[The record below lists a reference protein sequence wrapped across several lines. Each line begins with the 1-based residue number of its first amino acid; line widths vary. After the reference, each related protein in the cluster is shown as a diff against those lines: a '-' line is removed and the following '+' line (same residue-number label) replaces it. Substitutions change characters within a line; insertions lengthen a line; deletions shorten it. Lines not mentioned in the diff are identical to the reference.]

1 MVERFLKRFDRISD
15 RIVVLGASSAQSSIH
30 RNYVATWLRVGGNM
44 QPTYSDMEARLTRLE
59 QYFEAIKICLVVVG
73 LLGGS
78 LFAVVKYSNA
88 GSFDSRILH
97 LRGLVIEDESG
108 RPRVLLGAPVSN
120 QGRKRTDTLTG
131 IVFLSENGIDRLTM
145 GSIPN
150 AQVTGAINKRVANG
164 VGLLLNDPRG
174 NERGG
179 FGFLDNGRVSLGL
192 DRADGNEGAILTV
205 SDEDKW
211 AGLRIKDNH
220 SWIVMSLGHSA
231 EDGSRLLFR
240 DGDGK
245 DRVVFGLKDSA
256 RPKLEINDRDEK
268 LLFDAL
274 AK

>member
-1 MVERFLKRFDRISD
+1 
-15 RIVVLGASSAQSSIH
+15 
-30 RNYVATWLRVGGNM
+30 M
-44 QPTYSDMEARLTRLE
+44 QPTYSEMEARLTRLE
-59 QYFEAIKICLVVVG
+59 QYFKTIKIFLVVIG

-78 LFAVVKYSNA
+78 LFAFAKYSNA
-88 GSFDSRILH
+88 GSFDSKSLH

-108 RPRVLLGAPVSN
+108 RPRIVLGAPISN

-131 IVFLSENGIDRLTM
+131 IAFLSEAGIDRITI
-145 GSIPN
+145 GSVPN
-150 AQVTGAINKRVANG
+150 AQVTGAMTKRIAGGVA
-164 VGLLLNDPRG
+164 VLLNGPQG

-179 FGFLDNGRVSLGL
+179 SGFLDDGRVSLGL

-205 SDEDKW
+205 NDEDKW
-211 AGLRIKDNH
+211 AGLKIKDNH
-220 SWIVMSLGHSA
+220 SWIVMSLGHST
-231 EDGSRLLFR
+231 EDGSRLLLR

-256 RPKLEINDRDEK
+256 RPKLEVNDRDEK